1 MLARMW
7 RKRTTPPMLVGL
19 QTGTTTLETN
29 LAVPQKIE
37 TSFTSR
43 HNYTTPGHISKRC
56 STTRDTCPTMSIAVL
71 FVISKKWKQARCPSI
86 EEWIKKMYYS
96 ATKNKKIMKIPHK
109 CMELENIIQSEI
121 TQTQNNIHGMYS
133 LMSGY

>member
-1 MLARMW
+1 
-7 RKRTTPPMLVGL
+7 MLVGL

-86 EEWIKKMYYS
+86 EEWIHKILFIYTIDWYS
-96 ATKNKKIMKIPHK
+96 AIKNKNIRKFSGKRMQ
-109 CMELENIIQSEI
+109 LENIIWSVE
-121 TQTQNNIHGMYS
+121 TQTQNNMHGMYS
-133 LMSGY
+133 LISQY